1 MKIKKIFSEVGNRCS
16 MVKTSSAADFE
27 KVPRSRN
34 YRMQQK
40 SPHSNAVPRKVRGKG
55 LTTEK
60 ALAIILYI
68 ILYVN
73 LYIK

>member
-1 MKIKKIFSEVGNRCS
+1 

-40 SPHSNAVPRKVRGKG
+40 SPHSNAVPCKVCGKG

-73 LYIK
+73 LYIILYLHTRIAHDTTGK